1 MTLRSYPESPELA
14 QVIDELA
21 SHGPELLPELDGAL
35 RAGLL
40 SESPAGLAFRHEP
53 MREAIYHD
61 LAPPLR
67 QAIHREVASALT
79 CCGCP
84 GGAVG
89 RPSVPRGLRDRPG
102 IAPVAMQ
109 QLAFA
114 MPNSAITRYPFVL
127 FPTFVVPVSILLH
140 AAAMWRLK
148 STALASSPRS
158 LGKHSG

>member
-1 MTLRSYPESPELA
+1 
-14 QVIDELA
+14 
-21 SHGPELLPELDGAL
+21 
-35 RAGLL
+35 
-40 SESPAGLAFRHEP
+40 
-53 MREAIYHD
+53 
-61 LAPPLR
+61 
-67 QAIHREVASALT
+67 
-79 CCGCP
+79 
-84 GGAVG
+84 
-89 RPSVPRGLRDRPG
+89 
-102 IAPVAMQ
+102 MQ